1 MKKIVTLL
9 LTAALAVITAETTAF
24 ADTEITPGPASSPTR
39 PAGTWMLLTR

>member
-9 LTAALAVITAETTAF
+9 LTAALAVTAETTAF
-24 ADTEITPGPASSPTR
+24 ADTEITPGPASSPT

>member
-9 LTAALAVITAETTAF
+9 LTAALAVTAETTAF
-24 ADTEITPGPASSPTR
+24 ADTEITPGPPAAQPR